1 MKGSKKCICMAIL
14 ALLVTF
20 IPSASPAA
28 EAAGIHAQPKIAPG
42 EGLLAS
48 VEARRHLEI
57 GRKLEQS
64 RNLPEAIALYSKA
77 ASLAPDSA
85 EIHFALGEALTK
97 AQRYQEA
104 LVRYTL
110 AVTIDPNH
118 RNALSARSQLCLIMN
133 LNAQA
138 RKDLSQLITLEPNVA
153 SHYYQRATTLMKLNC
168 VTEAYHD
175 FLRAHE
181 LDKKYPRPKLLWKK
195 ESGATVIA

>member
-1 MKGSKKCICMAIL
+1 MNGSKLSIIMTIF
-14 ALLVTF
+14 ALLVTL
-20 IPSASPAA
+20 IPVASPAG
-28 EAAGIHAQPKIAPG
+28 EAGGTLAQPSRVRQD
-42 EGLLAS
+42 GLLAS

-57 GRKLEQS
+57 GRKLE
-64 RNLPEAIALYSKA
+64 RDKNLPEAIALYSKA

-97 AQRYQEA
+97 AERYQDA

-110 AVTIDPNH
+110 AVTIAPNH
-118 RNALSARSQLCLIMN
+118 RKALNARSQLCLLMN

-138 RKDLSQLITLEPNVA
+138 RKDLSQLISLEPNVA
-153 SHYYQRATTLMKLNC
+153 DHYYRRAKTLMKMNC

-181 LDKKYPRPKLLWKK
+181 LDKKYPRPKLIWKK
-195 ESGATVIA
+195 ESVATVIA